1 MEVYKSET
9 REVLDRFLGHR
20 LTFPAC
26 IAALDAALAGLLPR
40 LRPDERAALRESM
53 LANNDIVMKE
63 MERRGQRKK
72 AKAAATDVLQPKAAN
87 HKPPPT
93 LENVRNQ
100 LQQELKDPTERAAR
114 ASSAFL
120 EVTSQVPSGL
130 PHPDGTQRIRN
141 ISHEL
146 AFARTAL
153 MRAHSRLD
161 EFLVSGIAPED
172 LVSGE

>member
-40 LRPDERAALRESM
+40 LRPEELPALRELM
-53 LANNDIVMKE
+53 LANNNVVMQE
-63 MERRGQRKK
+63 MERRAQRKK
-72 AKAAATDVLQPKAAN
+72 VTAAN
-87 HKPPPT
+87 HKPPA
-93 LENVRNQ
+93 LEKVRNQ
-100 LQQELKDPTERAAR
+100 LQQELKDATERAAT
-114 ASSAFL
+114 ASAAFL

-161 EFLVSGIAPED
+161 EFLVSGIAPDD
-172 LVSGE
+172 LVSGGEQ

>member
-1 MEVYKSET
+1 MEVYKTET
-9 REVLDRFLGHR
+9 REVLDRFLSHR

-40 LRPDERAALRESM
+40 LRPEELPALRELM
-53 LANNDIVMKE
+53 LANNEIVMKE
-63 MERRGQRKK
+63 MQRRAQRKT
-72 AKAAATDVLQPKAAN
+72 AKAPPTEAAAP
-87 HKPPPT
+87 KPPAPKPSPNPD
-93 LENVRNQ
+93 EVRSK
-100 LQQELKDPTERAAR
+100 LQQALKDATERAAR
-114 ASSAFL
+114 ASTAFL

-161 EFLVSGIAPED
+161 DFLVSG
-172 LVSGE
+172 